1 MKTAEIELLVLK
13 DGHEGQAVFGRLDRP
28 IAPPGAEF
36 PVEQMYSCP
45 VYRLE
50 ASQDTRNSLL
60 RPKNL
65 YVYGRFLFLSG

>member
-60 RPKNL
+60 RPKNKM
-65 YVYGRFLFLSG
+65 YTGGFIII